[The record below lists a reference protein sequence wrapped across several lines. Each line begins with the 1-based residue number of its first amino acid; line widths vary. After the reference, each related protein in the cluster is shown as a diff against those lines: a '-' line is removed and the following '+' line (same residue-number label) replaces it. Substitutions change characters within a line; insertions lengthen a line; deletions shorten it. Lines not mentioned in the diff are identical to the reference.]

1 MDFNK
6 IKLLINTVIYLRA
19 VQIYYRLYYF
29 LRNRLFRYNVKKR
42 IINDFNPI
50 VWKNRIDYDNSYFKK
65 ENSFTFLNI
74 SHSFSD
80 KINWNFNQFG
90 KLWTYNLNYFDFL
103 NQENIS
109 KETGLLLIQD
119 FIENDDLL
127 KDGKEPYPI
136 SLRGINWVKFL
147 SNNQVKD
154 ELINNTLYFHYC
166 ILFKNLEYHLLGN
179 HLLENA
185 FSLLFGAYYFQD
197 EKLYNKSYDLLISE
211 LNEQV
216 LKDGAHFELSPM
228 YHQII
233 LSRVLDSI
241 QLIKLNSEWK
251 KDDLTSFLEQKA
263 SLMISWL
270 CNITY
275 KSGEIPMVNDATF
288 NIAPNSKKIF
298 SYAKHLG
305 INSQYIPLS
314 DSGYRKI
321 TSDIYELF
329 IDVGNVGPDY
339 QPAHAHSDSFNF
351 ELIKG
356 GNPIFVDSGIS
367 TYEKN
372 NKRQQERSTSSHNT
386 VEISSQNQTQVW
398 GGFRVAL
405 RAKIINLKED
415 DLCISATHDGYKRK
429 DFEHQRVFE
438 WSDYDITIRDG
449 LNKSS
454 LNKAQAHFH
463 LHSSII
469 KPILKNDK
477 VILSDRSISISF
489 IGHSKIKLTSYDLSL
504 GFNKTNKAFK
514 LIIDFDKNLKTLI
527 DLSNG

>member
-6 IKLLINTVIYLRA
+6 IKLLLNTIIHLRA
-19 VQIYYRLYYF
+19 IQIYYRFYYF
-29 LRNRLFRYNVKKR
+29 LRNRLFGYNVKKR
-42 IINDFNPI
+42 IINDFTPI
-50 VWKNRIDYDNSYFKK
+50 VWENRIDYDNSYFKK

-74 SHSFSD
+74 PHSFSD
-80 KINWNFNQFG
+80 KINWNINQFG

-109 KETGLLLIQD
+109 KETGLQLIQD
-119 FIENDDLL
+119 FIKNDALL

-166 ILFKNLEYHLLGN
+166 ILFENLEYHLLAN

-197 EKLYNKSYDLLISE
+197 EKLYNKSRDLLIYE

-233 LSRVLDSI
+233 LSRLLDGI

-251 KDDLTSFLEQKA
+251 IDDLLSFLETKA

-275 KSGEIPMVNDATF
+275 KNGDIPMVNDGTF
-288 NIAPNSKKIF
+288 NIAPNLKKILT
-298 SYAKHLG
+298 YAKHLG
-305 INSQYIPLS
+305 INSQDIPLS

-321 TSDIYELF
+321 NSNNYELL
-329 IDVGNVGPDY
+329 IDVGNVGPSY
-339 QPAHAHSDSFNF
+339 QPGHAHSDTFNF
-351 ELIKG
+351 ELIKE
-356 GNPIFVDSGIS
+356 GNPVIVDTGIS

-372 NKRQQERSTSSHNT
+372 AIRQYERATSSHNT
-386 VEISSQNQTQVW
+386 VKIGSKDQTQVW
-398 GGFRVAL
+398 GGFRVAK
-405 RAKIINLKED
+405 RAKITHLIEKPNLIEA
-415 DLCISATHDGYKRK
+415 SHDGYL
-429 DFEHQRVFE
+429 
-438 WSDYDITIRDG
+438 SDGYKHTRSFLWGEKHLILSDEINRST
-449 LNKSS
+449 S
-454 LNKAQAHFH
+454 NKAKAYFH
-463 LHSSII
+463 LHFSITKPLVDGNTIILESSGVSIEF
-469 KPILKNDK
+469 
-477 VILSDRSISISF
+477 DRASNISIEE
-489 IGHSKIKLTSYDLSL
+489 YQLSA
-504 GFNKTNKAFK
+504 GFNKTNLAYK
-514 LIIDFDKNLKTLI
+514 IIVLFDQKLKTKISL
-527 DLSNG
+527 

>member
-1 MDFNK
+1 MKK
-6 IKLLINTVIYLRA
+6 IQLVYHTILYLKPI
-19 VQIYYRLYYF
+19 QIYYRLYYF
-29 LRNRLFRYNVKKR
+29 LRNRLIGKKVKKK
-42 IINDFNPI
+42 NLANFNPI
-50 VWKNRIDYDNSYFKK
+50 VWENGFNYENSYLDKN
-65 ENSFTFLNI
+65 NSFVFLNL

-80 KINWNFNQFG
+80 KIDWNNNRFG
-90 KLWTYNLNYFDFL
+90 KLWAYNLNYFDFL

-109 KETGLLLIQD
+109 KETGLILIQD

-127 KDGKEPYPI
+127 KEGKEPYPI

-147 SNNQVKD
+147 SNNEVKD

-197 EKLYNKSYDLLISE
+197 EKLYNKSKNLLISE

-233 LSRVLDSI
+233 LSRLLDGI

-251 KDDLTSFLEQKA
+251 KDDLLSFLETKA

-270 CNITY
+270 HNITY
-275 KSGEIPMVNDATF
+275 KNGNIPMLNDATF
-288 NIAPNSKKIF
+288 NIAPNSENIF

-305 INSQYIPLS
+305 INSQNIPLS

-321 TSDIYELF
+321 KLNNYELLLD
-329 IDVGNVGPDY
+329 IGNVGPDY
-339 QPAHAHSDSFNF
+339 QPGHAHSDTFNF
-351 ELIKG
+351 ELIID
-356 GNPIFVDSGIS
+356 GNPIFVDTGIS

-372 NKRQQERSTSSHNT
+372 AIRQYERATHSHNT
-386 VEISSQNQTQVW
+386 VKIGSKEQTQVW
-398 GGFRVAL
+398 GGFRVAK
-405 RAKIINLKED
+405 RARITHLIEKPNLIEA
-415 DLCISATHDGYKRK
+415 SHDGYLSNSYKHTRSFLWGEKYLILK
-429 DFEHQRVFE
+429 DKINR
-438 WSDYDITIRDG
+438 ST
-449 LNKSS
+449 S
-454 LNKAQAHFH
+454 NKAKAYFH
-463 LHSSII
+463 LHFSVT
-469 KPILKNDK
+469 KPLVDGNN
-477 VILSDRSISISF
+477 VILESLGVSIEFEGASNIC
-489 IGHSKIKLTSYDLSL
+489 IEEYQLSL

>member
-6 IKLLINTVIYLRA
+6 IKLLINTVIYLR
-19 VQIYYRLYYF
+19 VIQIYYRFYYF

-42 IINDFNPI
+42 IINDFNSI

-74 SHSFSD
+74 FHSFSD
-80 KINWNFNQFG
+80 KINWNINQFG

-109 KETGLLLIQD
+109 KEIGLQLIQD
-119 FIENDDLL
+119 FIKNDATL

-197 EKLYNKSYDLLISE
+197 EKLYNKSKNLLISE

-233 LSRVLDSI
+233 LLRLLDSI

-251 KDDLTSFLEQKA
+251 KDDLLSFLEAKA

-270 CNITY
+270 HNITY
-275 KSGEIPMVNDATF
+275 KDGNIPMLNDSTF
-288 NIAPNSKKIF
+288 NIAPNSKNIF

-305 INSQYIPLS
+305 INSQNIPLS

-321 TSDIYELF
+321 KSNNYELL
-329 IDVGNVGPDY
+329 IDVGNVGPSY
-339 QPAHAHSDSFNF
+339 QPGHAHSDTFNF
-351 ELIKG
+351 ELIID
-356 GNPIFVDSGIS
+356 GNPIFVDTGIS

-372 NKRQQERSTSSHNT
+372 AIRQYERATHSHNT
-386 VEISSQNQTQVW
+386 VKIGSKEQTQVW
-398 GGFRVAL
+398 GGFRVAK
-405 RAKIINLKED
+405 RAKITHLTEKPNLIEA
-415 DLCISATHDGYKRK
+415 SHDGYLSNGYKHTRSFLWGEKYLILK
-429 DFEHQRVFE
+429 DKINR
-438 WSDYDITIRDG
+438 ST
-449 LNKSS
+449 S
-454 LNKAQAHFH
+454 NKAKAYFH
-463 LHSSII
+463 LHFSVTKPLVDGNTIILESSGVSIEF
-469 KPILKNDK
+469 
-477 VILSDRSISISF
+477 DRVSNISIEE
-489 IGHSKIKLTSYDLSL
+489 YQLSA
-504 GFNKTNKAFK
+504 GFNKTNLAYK
-514 LIIDFDKNLKTLI
+514 IIVLFDQKLKTKISL
-527 DLSNG
+527 

>member
-6 IKLLINTVIYLRA
+6 IKLLINTVIYLR
-19 VQIYYRLYYF
+19 VIQIYYRFYYF

-42 IINDFNPI
+42 IINDFNSI

-74 SHSFSD
+74 FHSFSD
-80 KINWNFNQFG
+80 KINWNINQFG

-109 KETGLLLIQD
+109 KEIGLQLIQD
-119 FIENDDLL
+119 FIKNDATL

-197 EKLYNKSYDLLISE
+197 EKLYNKSKNLLISE

-233 LSRVLDSI
+233 LLRLLDSI

-251 KDDLTSFLEQKA
+251 KDDLLSFLEAKA

-270 CNITY
+270 HNITY
-275 KSGEIPMVNDATF
+275 KDGNIPMLNDSTF
-288 NIAPNSKKIF
+288 NIAPNSKNIF

-305 INSQYIPLS
+305 INSQNIPLS

-321 TSDIYELF
+321 KSNNYELL
-329 IDVGNVGPDY
+329 IDVGNVGPSY
-339 QPAHAHSDSFNF
+339 QPGHAHSDTFNF
-351 ELIKG
+351 ELIID
-356 GNPIFVDSGIS
+356 GNPIFVDTGIS

-372 NKRQQERSTSSHNT
+372 AIRQYERATHSHNT
-386 VEISSQNQTQVW
+386 VKIGYKEQTQVW
-398 GGFRVAL
+398 GGFRVAK
-405 RAKIINLKED
+405 RAKITHLTEKPNLIEA
-415 DLCISATHDGYKRK
+415 SHDGYLSNGYKHTRSFLWGEKYLILK
-429 DFEHQRVFE
+429 DKINR
-438 WSDYDITIRDG
+438 ST
-449 LNKSS
+449 S
-454 LNKAQAHFH
+454 NKAKAYFH
-463 LHSSII
+463 LHFSVTKPLVDGNTIILESSGVSIEF
-469 KPILKNDK
+469 
-477 VILSDRSISISF
+477 DRASNISIEE
-489 IGHSKIKLTSYDLSL
+489 YQLSA
-504 GFNKTNKAFK
+504 GFNKTNLAYK
-514 LIIDFDKNLKTLI
+514 IIVLFDQKLKTKISL
-527 DLSNG
+527 

>member
-1 MDFNK
+1 MKKLQLVFNT
-6 IKLLINTVIYLRA
+6 IVYLKPI
-19 VQIYYRLYYF
+19 QIYYRLYYF
-29 LRNRLFRYNVKKR
+29 LRNRLFGYNVKKR
-42 IINDFNPI
+42 IINNFNPI
-50 VWKNRIDYDNSYFKK
+50 VWKNRFDYENSYFEKK
-65 ENSFTFLNI
+65 NSFTFLNI

-90 KLWTYNLNYFDFL
+90 KLWTYNLNYFNFL

-109 KETGLLLIQD
+109 KETGLILIQD
-119 FIENDDLL
+119 FIKNGALL
-127 KDGKEPYPI
+127 EDGKEPYPI
-136 SLRGINWVKFL
+136 SLRAVNWVKFL

-197 EKLYNKSYDLLISE
+197 EELYNKSYDLLISE

-233 LSRVLDSI
+233 LSRLLDSI
-241 QLIKLNSEWK
+241 QLIKLNSGWK
-251 KDDLTSFLEQKA
+251 KNDLISFLEHKA
-263 SLMISWL
+263 SLMITWL
-270 CNITY
+270 QNITFR
-275 KSGEIPMVNDATF
+275 SGKIPMVNDATY
-288 NIAPNSKKIF
+288 NIAPSSNQLF
-298 SYAKHLG
+298 SYAKNLG
-305 INSQYIPLS
+305 ILNQKIPLS

-321 TSDIYELF
+321 ISGNYELF

-356 GNPIFVDSGIS
+356 GNPIFVDTGIS

-372 NKRQQERSTSSHNT
+372 KRRQEERSTDSHNT

-398 GGFRVAL
+398 DGFRVAR

-415 DLCISATHDGYKRK
+415 NLRISASHDGYKRK
-429 DFEHQRVFE
+429 GFEHQRVFE
-438 WSDYDITIRDG
+438 WSDYDITIKDV
-449 LNKSS
+449 LNKPS
-454 LNKAQAHFH
+454 LNKAKAHFH

-477 VILSDRSISISF
+477 VILSDRNISISF
-489 IGHSKIKLTSYDLSL
+489 VGHSKIKLTSYDLSL

-527 DLSNG
+527 NLPNG

>member
-6 IKLLINTVIYLRA
+6 IKLLINTVIYLRFI
-19 VQIYYRLYYF
+19 QIYYRIYYF
-29 LRNRLFRYNVKKR
+29 LRNRFFRYNVKKR
-42 IINDFNPI
+42 IINDFNSI

-74 SHSFSD
+74 FHFFSD
-80 KINWNFNQFG
+80 KINWNINQFG

-109 KETGLLLIQD
+109 KETGLQLIQD
-119 FIENDDLL
+119 FIKNDAIL

-197 EKLYNKSYDLLISE
+197 EKLYNKSKNLLISE

-233 LSRVLDSI
+233 LLRLLDSI

-251 KDDLTSFLEQKA
+251 KDDLFSFLEAKA

-275 KSGEIPMVNDATF
+275 KNGDIPMVNDATF
-288 NIAPNSKKIF
+288 NIAPNSKKILT
-298 SYAKHLG
+298 YAKYLG
-305 INSQYIPLS
+305 INSQDIPLS

-321 TSDIYELF
+321 NSNNYELL
-329 IDVGNVGPDY
+329 IDVGNVGPSY
-339 QPAHAHSDSFNF
+339 QPGHTHSDTFNF
-351 ELIKG
+351 ELMKRG
-356 GNPIFVDSGIS
+356 TPIFVDTGIS

-372 NKRQQERSTSSHNT
+372 VNRQEQRSTQSHNT
-386 VEISSQNQTQVW
+386 VKIGSKEQTQVW
-398 GGFRVAL
+398 GGFRVAK
-405 RAKIINLKED
+405 RAKITHLIEKPNLIEA
-415 DLCISATHDGYKRK
+415 SHDGYLSNGYKHTRSFLWGEK
-429 DFEHQRVFE
+429 YLIL
-438 WSDYDITIRDG
+438 SDEINRST
-449 LNKSS
+449 S
-454 LNKAQAHFH
+454 NKAKAYFH
-463 LHSSII
+463 LHSSVKKPLVDGNTII
-469 KPILKNDK
+469 LESSGVSIEFERAST
-477 VILSDRSISISF
+477 VYVEEYQLSA
-489 IGHSKIKLTSYDLSL
+489 
-504 GFNKTNKAFK
+504 GFNKTNLAYK
-514 LIIDFDKNLKTLI
+514 IIVLFDQTLKTKISL
-527 DLSNG
+527 

>member
-6 IKLLINTVIYLRA
+6 IKLLINTVIHLRA
-19 VQIYYRLYYF
+19 IQIYYRLYYF
-29 LRNRLFRYNVKKR
+29 LRNRLFRYNVETR

-74 SHSFSD
+74 SYSFSD

-109 KETGLLLIQD
+109 KETGLRLIQN
-119 FIENDDLL
+119 FVKNDALL

-197 EKLYNKSYDLLISE
+197 EKLYNKSKNLLISE

-233 LSRVLDSI
+233 LSRLLDSI

-251 KDDLTSFLEQKA
+251 KDDLLSFLEAKA

-270 CNITY
+270 YNITY
-275 KSGEIPMVNDATF
+275 KDGNIPMVNDATY
-288 NIAPNSKKIF
+288 NIAPSSKKIF
-298 SYAKHLG
+298 SYAKQLG
-305 INSQYIPLS
+305 INSQNIPLS

-321 TSDIYELF
+321 LSKHYELF
-329 IDVGNVGPDY
+329 IDVGDIGPDY
-339 QPAHAHSDSFNF
+339 QPGHAHSDTFNF
-351 ELIKG
+351 ELIKED
-356 GNPIFVDSGIS
+356 NPVIVDTGIS

-372 NKRQQERSTSSHNT
+372 TIRQYERATSSHNT
-386 VEISSQNQTQVW
+386 VKIGSKEQTQVW
-398 GGFRVAL
+398 GGFRVAK
-405 RAKIINLKED
+405 RAKIIHLTEKPNLIEA
-415 DLCISATHDGYKRK
+415 SHDGYL
-429 DFEHQRVFE
+429 
-438 WSDYDITIRDG
+438 SDGYKHTRSFLWGEKHLILSDEINRST
-449 LNKSS
+449 N
-454 LNKAQAHFH
+454 NKAKAYFH
-463 LHSSII
+463 LHSSVTKPLVDGNTII
-469 KPILKNDK
+469 LESSGVSIEFERASN
-477 VILSDRSISISF
+477 ICIEEYQLSA
-489 IGHSKIKLTSYDLSL
+489 
-504 GFNKTNKAFK
+504 GFNKTNLAYK
-514 LIIDFDKNLKTLI
+514 IIVLFDQKLKTKISL
-527 DLSNG
+527 

>member
-6 IKLLINTVIYLRA
+6 INLLLNTVINLRPIQ
-19 VQIYYRLYYF
+19 VYYRIYYF
-29 LRNRLFRYNVKKR
+29 LRNRLFGYNVKNR

-50 VWKNRIDYDNSYFKK
+50 AWKNRLNYENSYFEK
-65 ENSFTFLNI
+65 ENLFTFLNI

-80 KINWNFNQFG
+80 KFNWNFNQFG

-119 FIENDDLL
+119 FVKNDALL

-154 ELINNTLYFHYC
+154 ELINTTLYFHYC

-197 EKLYNKSYDLLISE
+197 EKLYNKSKDLLISE

-233 LSRVLDSI
+233 LLRLLDSI
-241 QLIKLNSEWK
+241 QLIKLNSAWK
-251 KDDLTSFLEQKA
+251 KDDLISFLEQKA

-275 KSGEIPMVNDATF
+275 KNGNIPMVNDATF

-298 SYAKHLG
+298 TYAKHLG
-305 INSQYIPLS
+305 INSKNIPLS

-321 TSDIYELF
+321 NSNNYELL
-329 IDVGNVGPDY
+329 IDVGNVGPSY
-339 QPAHAHSDSFNF
+339 QPGHAHSDTFNF
-351 ELIKG
+351 ELIKED
-356 GNPIFVDSGIS
+356 NPVIVDTGIS

-372 NKRQQERSTSSHNT
+372 AIRQYERATSSHNT
-386 VEISSQNQTQVW
+386 VKIGSKDQTQVW
-398 GGFRVAL
+398 GGFRVAK
-405 RAKIINLKED
+405 RSKITHLIEKPNLIEA
-415 DLCISATHDGYKRK
+415 SHDGYLSDGYKHTRSFLLGEKYLILK
-429 DFEHQRVFE
+429 DKINR
-438 WSDYDITIRDG
+438 STS
-449 LNKSS
+449 N
-454 LNKAQAHFH
+454 NAKAYFH
-463 LHSSII
+463 LHSSVT
-469 KPILKNDK
+469 KPLVDGNN
-477 VILSDRSISISF
+477 VILESSGVSIEFERASTI
-489 IGHSKIKLTSYDLSL
+489 YVEEYQLSA
-504 GFNKTNKAFK
+504 GFNKTNLAYKIVV
-514 LIIDFDKNLKTLI
+514 LFDQTLKTKISL
-527 DLSNG
+527 

>member
-1 MDFNK
+1 MGFNK
-6 IKLLINTVIYLRA
+6 IKLFINTIKYLRPIQ
-19 VQIYYRLYYF
+19 VYYRLYYF
-29 LRNRLFRYNVKKR
+29 SRNRLFGFNVKKR

-50 VWKNRIDYDNSYFKK
+50 VWKNRFDYENSYFKK
-65 ENSFTFLNI
+65 ENSFTFLNN
-74 SHSFSD
+74 SHFFSD

-109 KETGLLLIQD
+109 KETGLLLIQN
-119 FIENDDLL
+119 FIKNDALL

-154 ELINNTLYFHYC
+154 ELINNILYFHYC

-197 EKLYNKSYDLLISE
+197 EKLYNKSNDLLISE

-233 LSRVLDSI
+233 LSRLLDSI
-241 QLIKLNSEWK
+241 KLIKLNSEWK
-251 KDDLTSFLEQKA
+251 KDDLLSFLEQKA

-275 KSGEIPMVNDATF
+275 KNGNIPMVNDATF

-298 SYAKHLG
+298 TYAKHLG
-305 INSQYIPLS
+305 INSQDIPLS

-321 TSDIYELF
+321 NSNNYELL
-329 IDVGNVGPDY
+329 IDVGNVGPSY
-339 QPAHAHSDSFNF
+339 QPGHAHSDTFNF
-351 ELIKG
+351 ELIKED
-356 GNPIFVDSGIS
+356 NPVIVDTGIS

-372 NKRQQERSTSSHNT
+372 YNRQEQRSTYSHNT
-386 VEISSQNQTQVW
+386 VKIGSKDQTQVW
-398 GGFRVAL
+398 GGFRVAK
-405 RAKIINLKED
+405 RAKITHLIEKPNLIEA
-415 DLCISATHDGYKRK
+415 SHDGYLSDGYKHTRSFLWGEKYLILK
-429 DFEHQRVFE
+429 DKINR
-438 WSDYDITIRDG
+438 STS
-449 LNKSS
+449 N
-454 LNKAQAHFH
+454 NAKAYFH
-463 LHSSII
+463 LHSSVA
-469 KPILKNDK
+469 KPLVDGNN
-477 VILSDRSISISF
+477 VILESSGVSIEFERASNIC
-489 IGHSKIKLTSYDLSL
+489 IEEYQLSA
-504 GFNKTNKAFK
+504 GFNKTNLAYK
-514 LIIDFDKNLKTLI
+514 IVVIFDQILKTKISL
-527 DLSNG
+527 

>member
-1 MDFNK
+1 MDIHK
-6 IKLLINTVIYLRA
+6 IKLLFHTVKYLKA
-19 VQIYYRLYYF
+19 IQMYYRLYYF

-42 IINDFNPI
+42 IIHDFNPI
-50 VWKNRIDYDNSYFKK
+50 VWENEIDFDNSYFKK

-147 SNNQVKD
+147 SNNQLKD
-154 ELINNTLYFHYC
+154 EVINNTLYYHYY
-166 ILFKNLEYHLLGN
+166 ILFNNLEYHLLGN

-197 EKLYNKSYDLLISE
+197 EKLYNKSHDLLISE
-211 LNEQV
+211 LNEQI

-241 QLIKLNSEWK
+241 QLIKLNSGWK
-251 KDDLTSFLEQKA
+251 KNDLILFLEQKA

-270 CNITY
+270 QNITY
-275 KSGEIPMVNDATF
+275 CSGKIPMVNDSTY
-288 NIAPNSKKIF
+288 NIAPSSTHLF
-298 SYAKHLG
+298 SYSRNLG
-305 INSQYIPLS
+305 IPYQKILLS

-321 TSDIYELF
+321 KSDNYELF

-339 QPAHAHSDSFNF
+339 QPAHAHSDTFNF
-351 ELIKG
+351 ELIVH
-356 GNPIFVDSGIS
+356 GNPIFVDTGIS

-372 NKRQQERSTSSHNT
+372 NKRQQERSTHSHNT
-386 VEISSQNQTQVW
+386 VDINSQNQTQVW
-398 GGFRVAL
+398 NGFRVAR
-405 RAKIINLKED
+405 RAKIIDIKED
-415 DLCISATHDGYKRK
+415 NFRISSSHDGYKQDGFVHR
-429 DFEHQRVFE
+429 RVFK
-438 WSDYDITIRDG
+438 WSDYNLIISDI
-449 LNKSS
+449 
-454 LNKAQAHFH
+454 LNKASFNKVQAHFH

-469 KPILKNDK
+469 KPIIKNNK
-477 VILSDRSISISF
+477 VILSDSGISISF
-489 IGHSKIKLTSYDLSL
+489 NGHSKIKLKSYDLSF

-514 LIIDFDKNLKTLI
+514 LIVDFNKNLKTHI
-527 DLSNG
+527 YIPNE

>member
-6 IKLLINTVIYLRA
+6 IKLFINTIKYLRPIQ
-19 VQIYYRLYYF
+19 VYYRLYYF
-29 LRNRLFRYNVKKR
+29 LRNRLFSYNVEKR

-50 VWKNRIDYDNSYFKK
+50 VWKNRIYYDNSYFKK

-74 SHSFSD
+74 SHSFYD
-80 KINWNFNQFG
+80 EINWNFNQFG

-103 NQENIS
+103 HHENIS

-119 FIENDDLL
+119 FIKNDTTL

-166 ILFKNLEYHLLGN
+166 ILFKNLEFHLLGN

-197 EKLYNKSYDLLISE
+197 EELYNKSKNLLISE

-233 LSRVLDSI
+233 LSKLLDSI

-288 NIAPNSKKIF
+288 NIAPNSKKIL

-339 QPAHAHSDSFNF
+339 QLAHAHSDTLNF
-351 ELIKG
+351 ELNKG
-356 GNPIFVDSGIS
+356 NNPIFVDTGIS

-372 NKRQQERSTSSHNT
+372 IKRQEERATHSHNT
-386 VEISSQNQTQVW
+386 VKIGSKEQTQVW
-398 GGFRVAL
+398 GGFRVAK
-405 RAKIINLKED
+405 RAEITHLTEKPNFIEA
-415 DLCISATHDGYKRK
+415 SHDGYL
-429 DFEHQRVFE
+429 
-438 WSDYDITIRDG
+438 SDGYAHTRSFLWGKENLIITDKI
-449 LNKSS
+449 NKTTG
-454 LNKAQAHFH
+454 NKAKAFFHFH
-463 LHSSII
+463 SSVT
-469 KPILKNDK
+469 KPVVKGNYITLESLGVSIEFERASTIN
-477 VILSDRSISISF
+477 VEEYQLSE
-489 IGHSKIKLTSYDLSL
+489 
-504 GFNKTNKAFK
+504 GFNKTTLAHK
-514 LIIDFDKNLKTLI
+514 IVVVFDQSLKTKISL
-527 DLSNG
+527 